1 MFQIDSGL
9 TMPPFEQLRA
19 QVIEQI
25 QSRELEPG
33 SQLPTVRKLASDLGL
48 AANTVARAYR
58 ELEHAGYV
66 RTQGRRGTVVAG
78 ERRLGPDAESA
89 AETFGARMR
98 ELGVPSA
105 DALRL
110 VRSVLEAQA

>member
-1 MFQIDSGL
+1 VFQVDPGL
-9 TMPPFEQLRA
+9 TVPPYEQLRA
-19 QVIEQI
+19 QVIDQI
-25 QSRELEPG
+25 ASGELEPG
-33 SQLPTVRKLASDLGL
+33 VQLPTVRKLASDLGL

-58 ELEHAGYV
+58 ELEAEGFV

-78 ERRLGPDAESA
+78 ERRFGPDAERA
-89 AETFGARMR
+89 AETFSARMR

-110 VRSVLEAQA
+110 VRTVLEAQA